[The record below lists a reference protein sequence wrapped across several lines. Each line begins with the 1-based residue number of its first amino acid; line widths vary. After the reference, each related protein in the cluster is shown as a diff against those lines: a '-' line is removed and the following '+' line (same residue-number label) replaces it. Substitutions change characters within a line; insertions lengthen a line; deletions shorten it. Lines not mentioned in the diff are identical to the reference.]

1 MNATLT
7 LVDLAGTIA
16 LLLWGVHM
24 VQTGIQRAFGPHLRR
39 VLGRAFGDRVRAFL
53 AGLGVTA
60 VLQSSTATGLM
71 AASFAAG
78 GLVDLVP
85 GLAVMLGAN
94 LGTTLIVQVLSFDIS
109 KVAPLFILLGVVLF
123 RRGRQSR
130 PRDLGR
136 VAIGLGL
143 MLIALQQ
150 LLMLVTPYEDVP
162 SLRMLMGAIATQPI
176 IDVILAAVL
185 TWAAHS
191 SVATVLLA
199 VSFAA
204 KGVVPP
210 EAAFALV
217 LGCNLGTALNPLIEG
232 AIGGDP
238 VSKRLPVGNL
248 VNRLIGVGIGLAL
261 LNWIGPLMVTIEPDP
276 ARAVADFHTL
286 FNLATAILFLPV
298 LGPFARLL
306 VKAMPASA
314 APTDPSRP
322 LYLDEAAREMPAIAL
337 AGAAREALRM
347 ADVLET
353 MLRNALDALDRGDR
367 DRVSATKGLDDVL
380 DRLNREIKE
389 YLTSLDPDSL
399 DEADKRRLS
408 EILTF
413 ITNIE
418 HAGDIVEKGLVAVA
432 SKRLKRGL
440 SFSVEGQAEIRAMLE
455 RLAGNVTTAAAV
467 FMTDDA
473 RAARTLLGEK
483 EVFRNLEA
491 EATDT
496 HFARIRAGRVE
507 SRETSSLHLDVLR
520 DMKRINSHIA
530 AAAYPVLER
539 QGELLSSRLRV
550 DPDREEFPATSSDA
564 RDN

>member
-39 VLGRAFGDRVRAFL
+39 VLGRAFGDRFRAFA

-78 GLVDLVP
+78 GLVDLLP

-136 VAIGLGL
+136 VVIGLGL

-162 SLRMLMGAIATQPI
+162 SLRMLLGAIATQPI

-191 SVATVLLA
+191 SVATVLLV
-199 VSFAA
+199 VSLAA

-217 LGCNLGTALNPLIEG
+217 LGANLGTSLNPLIEG

-261 LNWIGPLMVTIEPDP
+261 LNRIGLWMVTIEPDP

-314 APTDPSRP
+314 SPTDPSRP

-367 DRVSATKGLDDVL
+367 NRVSAAKGLDDVL

-399 DEADKRRLS
+399 DEADNRRLS

-440 SFSVEGQAEIRAMLE
+440 SFSVEGQAEIRGMLE
-455 RLAGNVTTAAAV
+455 RLAGNVTAAAAV
-467 FMTDDA
+467 FMTEDA
-473 RAARTLLGEK
+473 RAARALLGEK
-483 EVFRNLEA
+483 EVFRDLEA
-491 EATDT
+491 KATET
-496 HFARIRAGRVE
+496 HFARIRAGRIE

-539 QGELLSSRLRV
+539 QGELLSSRLRRE
-550 DPDREEFPATSSDA
+550 PDIDEAEATASEI

>member
-39 VLGRAFGDRVRAFL
+39 VLGRAFGDRIRAFL
-53 AGLGVTA
+53 AGIGVTA
-60 VLQSSTATGLM
+60 ILQSSTATGLM

-109 KVAPLFILLGVVLF
+109 KVAPLFILAGVVLF

-191 SVATVLLA
+191 SVATVLLV
-199 VSFAA
+199 VSLAA

-217 LGCNLGTALNPLIEG
+217 LGANLGTALNPLIEG

-248 VNRLIGVGIGLAL
+248 VNRLIGVGIALAL
-261 LNWIGPLMVTIEPDP
+261 LNRIGPLMVTIEPDP

-306 VKAMPASA
+306 VRAMPASA
-314 APTDPSRP
+314 APADPSRP

-347 ADVLET
+347 ADVLEA
-353 MLRNALDALDRGDR
+353 MLRNALDALDGGDR
-367 DRVSATKGLDDVL
+367 NRVSAAKGFDDVL

-399 DEADKRRLS
+399 DEADNRRLS
-408 EILTF
+408 EILSF
-413 ITNIE
+413 VTNIE
-418 HAGDIVEKGLVAVA
+418 HAGDIVEKGIVAVA

-455 RLAGNVTTAAAV
+455 RLAGNVTAAAAV

-473 RAARTLLGEK
+473 RAARALLGEK
-483 EVFRNLEA
+483 EVFRNLETQA
-491 EATDT
+491 TEA

-539 QGELLSSRLRV
+539 QGELLSSRLRR
-550 DPDREEFPATSSDA
+550 DSDA
-564 RDN
+564 EHLSDQRLD